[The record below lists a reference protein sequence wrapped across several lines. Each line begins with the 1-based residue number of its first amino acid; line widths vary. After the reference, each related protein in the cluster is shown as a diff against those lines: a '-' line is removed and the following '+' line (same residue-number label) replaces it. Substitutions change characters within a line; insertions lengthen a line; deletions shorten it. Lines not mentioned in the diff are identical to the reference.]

1 MGVLGMSP
9 EYEGIVKRC
18 NRGFCKRILAGF
30 YGAKTSRNLSPWG
43 TQGNTEDAAV
53 VEEWELRVYSCWL
66 LLISDGVFKIVIKSR
81 SLVVEFFFVIVV
93 IAVVAVF
100 ASPVIALQATAIPA
114 ARLIQP
120 DELVKILQSSA
131 AEKPLMI
138 QVGSHVLY
146 AQAHIP
152 GSEYIGPASSE
163 AGLQQLRKR
172 VESLPKA
179 KFIVLYCGCCP
190 WSHCPNIKPAF
201 DAVVA
206 MGFTNVK
213 VLYIADNFGT
223 NWVDKG
229 YPVAKGE

>member
-1 MGVLGMSP
+1 MRLHSAN
-9 EYEGIVKRC
+9 I
-18 NRGFCKRILAGF
+18 RIGT
-30 YGAKTSRNLSPWG
+30 YLS
-43 TQGNTEDAAV
+43 
-53 VEEWELRVYSCWL
+53 
-66 LLISDGVFKIVIKSR
+66 
-81 SLVVEFFFVIVV
+81 VV
-93 IAVVAVF
+93 IILWI
-100 ASPVIALQATAIPA
+100 ASSLLNAQASAIPA

-120 DELVKILQSSA
+120 EELLKLLQDSK

-152 GSEYIGPASSE
+152 GSEYIGPASSD
-163 AGLQQLRKR
+163 AGVQQLRKR
-172 VESLPKA
+172 VEALPKN

-190 WSHCPNIKPAF
+190 WGHCPNVKPAD
-201 DAVVA
+201 DALQA

-229 YPVAKGE
+229 YPVARGE